1 MDWRYKNESNKKIV
15 PTLVAIMITISL
27 AACNTNNTDTS
38 KKTAN
43 ETAQDNLFPKFTGTD
58 FNNNTVDNTL
68 FNKNEVTLLNFWFN
82 GCSACVNEMP
92 ALEDLNKKLQ
102 KKGAELI
109 GINVEAGSSEKSLS
123 EAKEILAKQDV
134 TYRNLFISGGQKA
147 QEYIEKIF
155 AFPTTIMVD
164 KSGNIIGD
172 PITGSIEDEKKIDSI
187 LKMVDDIKDGKKIS
201 PSSSSEETTDG
212 KLTALEKKQNNIFLE
227 HKELWDKVFENIQKN
242 NIEQMNDISYAEFL
256 KAQIETCKTSFTET
270 ELKTLDNDLKKIAE
284 IDKEIQTLIDNP

>member
-1 MDWRYKNESNKKIV
+1 MKVIKKIV

-58 FNNNTVDNTL
+58 FNNNTVDNTI

-123 EAKEILAKQDV
+123 EAKEILAKQGV

-201 PSSSSEETTDG
+201 PSSSSEETTDR

>member
-1 MDWRYKNESNKKIV
+1 MKVIKKIV

-109 GINVEAGSSEKSLS
+109 GINVEARSSEKSLS
-123 EAKEILAKQDV
+123 EAKEILAKQGV

>member
-1 MDWRYKNESNKKIV
+1 MKVIKKIV

-123 EAKEILAKQDV
+123 KAKEILAKQGV

>member
-1 MDWRYKNESNKKIV
+1 MKVIKKIV

-123 EAKEILAKQDV
+123 EAKEILAKQGV

-164 KSGNIIGD
+164 KSGNIIGN

>member
-1 MDWRYKNESNKKIV
+1 MKVIKKIV

-123 EAKEILAKQDV
+123 EAKEILAKQGV

-172 PITGSIEDEKKIDSI
+172 PITGSIEDEKKINSI
-187 LKMVDDIKDGKKIS
+187 LKMVDDIKDGKKVS

-242 NIEQMNDISYAEFL
+242 NIEQINDISYAEFL